1 MNVLVLFWWNHW
13 YERRNGWND
22 LVWEHGIWKLCTVS
36 ASFSWCGIVE
46 SKEAHTLHMAK
57 EEIFIRFITLKFSA
71 YYLSKG
77 LRGILRHLI
86 VLLGQINY
94 CAAESESDESNGRV

>member
-1 MNVLVLFWWNHW
+1 MEPLVLTE
-13 YERRNGWND
+13 ERLELFD
-22 LVWEHGIWKLCTVS
+22 LGMAFGNAVQYPPV
-36 ASFSWCGIVE
+36 FSWCGIVE

-77 LRGILRHLI
+77 LCGILRHLI
-86 VLLGQINY
+86 VLLGQISY